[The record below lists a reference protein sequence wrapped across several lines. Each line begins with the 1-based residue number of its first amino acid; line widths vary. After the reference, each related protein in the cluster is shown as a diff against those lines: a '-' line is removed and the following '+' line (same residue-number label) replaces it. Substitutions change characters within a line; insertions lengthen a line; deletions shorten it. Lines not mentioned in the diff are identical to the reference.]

1 MSSSTEAVAFLNCL
15 RNMIVYAGI
24 SDCDMEKG
32 QLRCDANVS
41 LRPVGSETLGT
52 RTEMKNL
59 NSISNVKA
67 AIEYEIERQTELLE
81 GGSHIIQET
90 RRWDVESGRSLSLR
104 SKEEA
109 HDYRYFPDPDL
120 MPVEMN
126 RARIKELE
134 AELPERPLD
143 KQRRYQETF
152 KLPYTLT
159 SVLCVN
165 RELSE
170 FFEDA
175 LKTHQAPKQIAN
187 YITNDLLREL
197 SAASEHGDSALEVG
211 QCKLTPAHIGTLSK
225 IIDEGVISK
234 QIGKEVFTEMFATG
248 EMPDAI
254 VEKKGL
260 KQSNDSGEIEALCRE
275 AIAGNAKAVGQYK
288 EGNTKALNA
297 LKGPVM
303 KATKGKANP
312 AMLDALLKKLIDA
325 G

>member
-1 MSSSTEAVAFLNCL
+1 M
-15 RNMIVYAGI
+15 
-24 SDCDMEKG
+24 
-32 QLRCDANVS
+32 RCDANVS
-41 LRPVGSETLGT
+41 LRPVGSEKLGT

-67 AIEYEIERQTELLE
+67 AIEYEIERQTEILEE
-81 GGSHIIQET
+81 GGTITQET
-90 RRWDVESGRSLSLR
+90 RRWDVETGTSFSLR

-120 MPVEMN
+120 MPVQMD
-126 RARIKELE
+126 RARVAELA

-143 KQRRYQETF
+143 KQRRYQTDLD
-152 KLPYTLT
+152 LPFTIT

-170 FFEDA
+170 FFEAA
-175 LKTHQAPKQIAN
+175 LKTHNAPKQIAN

-197 SAASEHGDSALEVG
+197 SAASEHGDSALDVG
-211 QCKLTPAHIGTLSK
+211 QCKLTPAHIGTLAK
-225 IIDEGVISK
+225 IIDAGVISK

-248 EMPDAI
+248 NMPDAI

-260 KQSNDSGEIEALCRE
+260 KQSNDTGEIEALCRE

-288 EGNTKALNA
+288 EGNEKALNA

-312 AMLDALLKKLIDA
+312 AMLDQLLKQLIDE

>member
-15 RNMIVYAGI
+15 RNMIIYAGI

-32 QLRCDANVS
+32 QMRCDANVS
-41 LRPVGSETLGT
+41 IRPVGSDKLGT

-67 AIEYEIERQTELLE
+67 SIEYEIERQTEILEE
-81 GGSHIIQET
+81 GGTITQET
-90 RRWDVESGRSLSLR
+90 RRWDVDKAISFSLR

-120 MPVEMN
+120 MPVQMD
-126 RARIKELE
+126 RARVAELE

-143 KQRRYQETF
+143 KQRRYQTDF
-152 KLPYTLT
+152 SLPFTIT
-159 SVLCVN
+159 SVLCQN
-165 RELSE
+165 RVLSE
-170 FFEDA
+170 FFEAA
-175 LKTHQAPKQIAN
+175 LETHNAPKVIAN

-197 SAASEHGDSALEVG
+197 SAVSEHGESAHCVTRS
-211 QCKLTPAHIGTLSK
+211 KLTPAHIGTLAK

-234 QIGKEVFTEMFATG
+234 QIGKEVFTEMFASG

-288 EGNTKALNA
+288 DGNEKALNA

-312 AMLDALLKKLIDA
+312 AMLDQLLKQLIDA